1 MSKLPPIQPRKMCRI
16 LELLGFEAIRQRGS
30 HIYYRHPDGRTT
42 VVPFHSGE
50 DLGRGLVRSI
60 LRDTEISREDF
71 LKLLHR
77 R

>member
-1 MSKLPPIQPRKMCRI
+1 MSRIPPLHPRKMCRL
-16 LELLGFEAIRQRGS
+16 LERLGFEAIRQKGS
-30 HIYYRHPDGRTT
+30 HIYYRHPDGRAT
-42 VVPFHSGE
+42 VVPYHSGE

-60 LRDTEISREDF
+60 LKDVELSRDDF